1 MATVAGGVV
10 QGLAIAS
17 MHYTGMAATFFV
29 PLDAPAGLTRPLF
42 SQDLLAF
49 MIAGAMLIVCVG
61 NLALRGFM
69 SLQQKR
75 LV

>member
-1 MATVAGGVV
+1 
-10 QGLAIAS
+10 
-17 MHYTGMAATFFV
+17 MAATFFV